1 MRVGAKRRI
10 IWVLITICAIGI
22 LFCSYFLVSDKQAT
36 REAATAYQNLRQMKN
51 SSLPGQERNPIDF
64 IELQKINPDTV
75 AWITLE
81 GSPIDYP
88 ILQGSDN
95 QYYLSHLMTGEP
107 NKLGSI
113 FMDYRNEKD
122 FSDKITL
129 LYGHNWQDNLMFAVL
144 EQYKNQE
151 YYDQHPA
158 MELYTPEGVF
168 RIEFFAGIV
177 VDGGYESIPT
187 EFNGEEAFQEYVQ
200 FLKDHSTFQSQ
211 TIVQGDDRVITLCTC
226 SYDYDNAR
234 YALFGKLSPFH

>member
-1 MRVGAKRRI
+1 MRVGPKRRVL
-10 IWVLITICAIGI
+10 WTLITFCVVGI
-22 LFCSYFLVSDKQAT
+22 LFCSYLLVSDRQSAL
-36 REAATAYQNLRQMKN
+36 EADTSYQNLRQTKDA
-51 SSLPGQERNPIDF
+51 SLPGQEGNPIDF

-75 AWITLE
+75 AWITSE

-95 QYYLSHLMTGEP
+95 QYYLRHLMTGEP

-129 LYGHNWQDNLMFAVL
+129 LYGHNWQDDLMFAVL

-158 MELYTPEGVF
+158 MELYTPDGAF

-187 EFNGEEAFQEYVQ
+187 AFNGEEAFQEYVQ
-200 FLKDHSTFQSQ
+200 FLKDHSTFQSEI
-211 TIVQGDDRVITLCTC
+211 IVQGDDRVITLCTC

>member
-1 MRVGAKRRI
+1 
-10 IWVLITICAIGI
+10 
-22 LFCSYFLVSDKQAT
+22 
-36 REAATAYQNLRQMKN
+36 
-51 SSLPGQERNPIDF
+51 
-64 IELQKINPDTV
+64 
-75 AWITLE
+75 
-81 GSPIDYP
+81 
-88 ILQGSDN
+88 
-95 QYYLSHLMTGEP
+95 
-107 NKLGSI
+107 
-113 FMDYRNEKD
+113 
-122 FSDKITL
+122 
-129 LYGHNWQDNLMFAVL
+129 MFAVL

>member
-1 MRVGAKRRI
+1 
-10 IWVLITICAIGI
+10 
-22 LFCSYFLVSDKQAT
+22 
-36 REAATAYQNLRQMKN
+36 
-51 SSLPGQERNPIDF
+51 
-64 IELQKINPDTV
+64 
-75 AWITLE
+75 
-81 GSPIDYP
+81 
-88 ILQGSDN
+88 
-95 QYYLSHLMTGEP
+95 
-107 NKLGSI
+107 
-113 FMDYRNEKD
+113 
-122 FSDKITL
+122 
-129 LYGHNWQDNLMFAVL
+129 MFAVL

-187 EFNGEEAFQEYVQ
+187 EFNGEEPFQEYVQ